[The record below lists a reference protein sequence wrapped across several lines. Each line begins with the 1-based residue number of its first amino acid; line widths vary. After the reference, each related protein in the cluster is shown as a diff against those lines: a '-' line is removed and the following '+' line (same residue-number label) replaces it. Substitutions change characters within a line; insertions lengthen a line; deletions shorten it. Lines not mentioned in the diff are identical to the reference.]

1 LSTSQTSE
9 RNRRGALA
17 QFLRTRRERALPSEY
32 GLQIAPR
39 RRARGLLREE
49 VALISGVGV
58 TWYTWLEQGR
68 AIAPSVTVLDNLA
81 RALRLDPVERAHL
94 FRLARPDLEPVAAP
108 HLARRLAAPLD
119 SILAGLSPH
128 AVYVS
133 NTMWDVIAWN
143 EPAKVLFGDFKR
155 VPPEQRNLI
164 YMLYCDAEWRDLFRD
179 CPGIRETAVAQFR
192 ASTARLGNEPYFKS
206 FIEMLSRASD
216 EFRAQWRHQDV
227 HPSTAR
233 SKILTHPKAGQLKL
247 DYAIFRPDAEEDVR
261 FTIYTP
267 ADKPSAA
274 RIAALAKRPRK
285 TR

>member
-1 LSTSQTSE
+1 MSTLQTSE
-9 RNRRGALA
+9 RNRRALA

-32 GLQIAPR
+32 GLQVAPR

-68 AIAPSVTVLDNLA
+68 EIAPSVTVLDNLA
-81 RALRLDPVERAHL
+81 RGLRLDPVERAHL
-94 FRLARPDLEPVAAP
+94 FRLARPDLEPASSP
-108 HLARRLAAPLD
+108 HLARRLTAPLD
-119 SILAGLSPH
+119 GILAGLSPH

-164 YMLYCDAEWRDLFRD
+164 YLLFCDAEWRNLFRD
-179 CPGIRETAVAQFR
+179 CHGIRETAVAQFR

-206 FIEMLSRASD
+206 FVEMLGRASD
-216 EFRAQWRHQDV
+216 DFRAQWRRQDV

-233 SKILTHPKAGQLKL
+233 SKILTHPKAGRLKL

-267 ADKPSAA
+267 ADKPTAE
-274 RIAALAKRPRK
+274 RISKLSKRGRK
-285 TR
+285 AG